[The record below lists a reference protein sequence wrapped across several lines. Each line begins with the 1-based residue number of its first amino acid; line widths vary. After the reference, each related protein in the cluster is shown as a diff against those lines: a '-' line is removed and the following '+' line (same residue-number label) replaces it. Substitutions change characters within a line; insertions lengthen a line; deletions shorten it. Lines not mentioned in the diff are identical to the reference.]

1 MIRRPPRATLDR
13 SSAASDVYKRQE
25 YAEDTRIQVKSKP
38 FHLKGFLLFFLPE
51 PAITLPAVAFPF
63 IVFPFAVLGTVDII
77 SVQVKSIV
85 IALSLIHISEPTR
98 PY

>member
-1 MIRRPPRATLDR
+1 M
-13 SSAASDVYKRQE
+13 
-25 YAEDTRIQVKSKP
+25 
-38 FHLKGFLLFFLPE
+38 FFLPE

-85 IALSLIHISEPTR
+85 IAFPVHNSLRTLMEILSVGMSVHCESRGWAYNEWSSIVIGCCAGR
-98 PY
+98 G